1 MNIGQLETALGMT
14 RANIRFYEKE
24 GLLSPARSENG
35 YRDYTGS
42 DLDILRR
49 IKLLRQLQF
58 SLEDIRAMQTGAL
71 DLPAALRQQEARLQ
85 RQTDDLDAA
94 RALCR
99 TMEADGVQYRD
110 LNAGKYLEEMVRLE
124 QGGVRFQSV
133 ERDALPT
140 VNHPWRR
147 FFARSLDFSL
157 CRLLLD
163 AVLALGFRTTAGDGL
178 MWDLLMAYLTWGV
191 QFLLEPLLLSTWGFT
206 PGKWL
211 FGLAVRN
218 ADGGKLTFSQAFG
231 RLSALFGRGEG
242 WGIPFYALYRN
253 YKSMRALE
261 EGEVLLWEETCAYT
275 IRDLRP
281 VRWVGFLGAEAALL
295 AVSLLLGLHVL
306 VPPVRHPLTV
316 AEFSRNYNAALRRYG
331 GTETYVLDADG
342 GWVKVAPAGT
352 YSIGLSDPPPAL
364 QYTLEDGVVT
374 GVSFT
379 TSAAPSFLNSND
391 SLALFSLLAL
401 LPAQPEV
408 GLHNWYFASR
418 DTTSQ
423 LGGSFEDFSF
433 TRYGLTITNR
443 VDYSG
448 YEAVGKHYLLPIE
461 GQTQTFRQTFSII
474 AAG

>member
-1 MNIGQLETALGMT
+1 
-14 RANIRFYEKE
+14 
-24 GLLSPARSENG
+24 
-35 YRDYTGS
+35 
-42 DLDILRR
+42 
-49 IKLLRQLQF
+49 
-58 SLEDIRAMQTGAL
+58 
-71 DLPAALRQQEARLQ
+71 
-85 RQTDDLDAA
+85 
-94 RALCR
+94 
-99 TMEADGVQYRD
+99 
-110 LNAGKYLEEMVRLE
+110 
-124 QGGVRFQSV
+124 
-133 ERDALPT
+133 
-140 VNHPWRR
+140 
-147 FFARSLDFSL
+147 
-157 CRLLLD
+157 
-163 AVLALGFRTTAGDGL
+163 

-331 GTETYVLDADG
+331 GAETYVLDADG

-448 YEAVGKHYLLPIE
+448 YEAVGEHYLLPIE
-461 GQTQTFRQTFSII
+461 GQTQTFRQTFSIT

>member
-85 RQTDDLDAA
+85 RQADDLDAA

-281 VRWVGFLGAEAALL
+281 VPVGGFSGRGGRPSGRIPAA
-295 AVSLLLGLHVL
+295 G
-306 VPPVRHPLTV
+306 PPCP
-316 AEFSRNYNAALRRYG
+316 G
-331 GTETYVLDADG
+331 
-342 GWVKVAPAGT
+342 PAGT
-352 YSIGLSDPPPAL
+352 PPPDRSGVLPKL
-364 QYTLEDGVVT
+364 QRRP
-374 GVSFT
+374 
-379 TSAAPSFLNSND
+379 AP
-391 SLALFSLLAL
+391 
-401 LPAQPEV
+401 V
-408 GLHNWYFASR
+408 RRG
-418 DTTSQ
+418 
-423 LGGSFEDFSF
+423 
-433 TRYGLTITNR
+433 
-443 VDYSG
+443 
-448 YEAVGKHYLLPIE
+448 
-461 GQTQTFRQTFSII
+461 
-474 AAG
+474 